1 MLYEAKLYV
10 FLITLSCLFLMIRE
24 KVSNKV
30 LITYFLASI
39 FGVKTISC
47 LIIGKCYYEVY
58 YFLIGYGLINLAFV
72 LYYNELHHIV
82 PQFMD
87 SIKNKRNNKLKSN
100 SSLQKLESNI
110 ENKIRKKNIEKLSP
124 A

>member
-1 MLYEAKLYV
+1 MLYEAKLYI

-72 LYYNELHHIV
+72 LYYNELYHLV

-100 SSLQKLESNI
+100 SAIQKLENNI
-110 ENKIRKKNIEKLSP
+110 ENKVKKKFNQTFSP
-124 A
+124 S

>member
-1 MLYEAKLYV
+1 MFYEAKLYV

-47 LIIGKCYYEVY
+47 LIGGMCYYEVY
-58 YFLIGYGLINLAFV
+58 YFLIGYALINIAFV
-72 LYYNELHHIV
+72 FYYNELYHVV
-82 PQFMD
+82 PQFME
-87 SIKNKRNNKLKSN
+87 SIKNKRNNKIKSN
-100 SSLQKLESNI
+100 SPIQKLALNI
-110 ENKIRKKNIEKLSP
+110 NNKVKTYIKKIERQ
-124 A
+124 

>member
-1 MLYEAKLYV
+1 ML
-10 FLITLSCLFLMIRE
+10 RE

-47 LIIGKCYYEVY
+47 LIVGKCYYEVY

-72 LYYNELHHIV
+72 FYYNELYHLV

-87 SIKNKRNNKLKSN
+87 SIKNKRNNKLNLN
-100 SSLQKLESNI
+100 SAIQKLEQNI
-110 ENKIRKKNIEKLSP
+110 ENKVKKNLIKN
-124 A
+124 